1 MTERLFELVV
11 FDWDG
16 TLVDS
21 TAPITTAVLAT
32 LEELGWEA
40 VAPEEARALIGLGLD
55 DAVRAL
61 RPQADTADLKRFT
74 DTYRGH
80 FLARTG
86 GGAALFP
93 GVDETLAALAGDG
106 CLLSIA
112 TGKGRRG
119 LDRELAATG
128 IGHRFAASRCAD
140 ECFSKPHPQML
151 LELLELL
158 DVEPRSAVMV
168 GDTEFDLEMASA
180 AGMPAVAVSYGAH
193 PLSRLEAASPDALID
208 DIRRLPECLKRL
220 ARAGAG
226 ISRAG

>member
-1 MTERLFELVV
+1 MAERAFELVV

-21 TAPITTAVLAT
+21 AAPITAAVLAT
-32 LEELGWEA
+32 LAELGWQPA
-40 VAPEEARALIGLGLD
+40 APDTVRELIGLGLD

-61 RPQADTADLKRFT
+61 RPEASAADLRRFT
-74 DTYRGH
+74 DTYRGQ
-80 FLARTG
+80 FLGRTG
-86 GGAALFP
+86 GGAQLFP
-93 GVDETLAALAGDG
+93 GVEPTLDVLAARGHI
-106 CLLSIA
+106 LSIA

-128 IGHRFAASRCAD
+128 IAHRFAASRCAD

-168 GDTEFDLEMASA
+168 GDTEFDLQMARA
-180 AGMPAVAVSYGAH
+180 AGMSAIAVSYGAH
-193 PLSRLEAASPDALID
+193 PRPRLEAAAPAALID
-208 DIRRLPECLKRL
+208 DISALPACLERI
-220 ARAGAG
+220 AGA
-226 ISRAG
+226 